1 MKHRSWKTCLHPLNV
16 CKEFVC
22 LRCSTVVGCV
32 NGNTSD
38 MLTDIPQHHPDEK
51 KHILLLFFFFF
62 SFCILFT
69 KLTPSVYFHM
79 WQKRI
84 LRIKINQGLRILH
97 YGTLCLNPLYVLSP
111 PLSSFTNSQCTSL
124 LSPPCN
130 ISCYSLLEK
139 HFIQFIPKD
148 T

>member
-1 MKHRSWKTCLHPLNV
+1 MRVSHSNYETPELEDLLASFKSGV

-22 LRCSTVVGCV
+22 LRCSTVVCCV

-51 KHILLLFFFFF
+51 KHILLHLFFYFY
-62 SFCILFT
+62 ILFT
-69 KLTPSVYFHM
+69 KLTLSVHFHM

-84 LRIKINQGLRILH
+84 LRIKINQGLRILQ

-111 PLSSFTNSQCTSL
+111 PLSSFINSQCTSL
-124 LSPPCN
+124 SSMLHLLLLSP
-130 ISCYSLLEK
+130 
-139 HFIQFIPKD
+139 
-148 T
+148 